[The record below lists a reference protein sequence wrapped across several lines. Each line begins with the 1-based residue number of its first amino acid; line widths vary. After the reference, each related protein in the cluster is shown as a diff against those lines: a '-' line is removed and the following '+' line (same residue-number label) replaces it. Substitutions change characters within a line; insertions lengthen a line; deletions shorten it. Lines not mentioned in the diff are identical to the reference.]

1 MRKLCNLI
9 LSNSSKAS
17 SLVHLKDFEHGN
29 QRVSNVVNVHMHP
42 DLANLQAVGRTV
54 KETKITF
61 AANTCWLEVC
71 L

>member
-1 MRKLCNLI
+1 MHKLCSFI
-9 LSNSSKAS
+9 LPNSGKAS
-17 SLVHLKDFEHGN
+17 SLVHLKNFKHGN